1 MGIGIIDFIKSLKR
15 KREAKREGVPY
26 QERMWYNYRA
36 MLSKADLA
44 ENSFIEIFDADGI
57 YINCPG
63 IGGTVIYNNKGR
75 RYLYEVIEFDNN
87 SRDSD
92 WLYEGDWINPIVRYV
107 KKLQEG

>member
-1 MGIGIIDFIKSLKR
+1 MGIINFFKSLKR

-26 QERMWYNYRA
+26 EERMWYNYRA

-44 ENSFIEIFDADGI
+44 EDSFIEIFDADGR

-63 IGGTVIYNNKGR
+63 IGALLIYNNKGR
-75 RYLYEVIEFDNN
+75 RYLYEVIGFDNE
-87 SRDSD
+87 SRDKD

-107 KKLQEG
+107 GKCKE

>member
-1 MGIGIIDFIKSLKR
+1 MNIINFFKSLKR

-36 MLSKADLA
+36 MLSKTDLA
-44 ENSFIEIFDADGI
+44 KYSFIEIFDADGS

-63 IGGTVIYNNKGR
+63 IGGTVIYNDKGQ
-75 RYLYEVIEFDNN
+75 RYLYEVIGFDNN

-92 WLYEGDWINPIVRYV
+92 WLYDGDWINPIVRYV
-107 KKLQEG
+107 EKLKEGNA